1 MTTKTYYW
9 DFFGPNAAGTATHF
23 ARHLT
28 EFLQKNA
35 IADCTV
41 DTESAADGH
50 VAARCVAPEAAW
62 SVIEKSLRPRRSV
75 P

>member
-1 MTTKTYYW
+1 MPSKTYYW

-28 EFLQKNA
+28 EFLEKNG
-35 IADCTV
+35 IAGCTV
-41 DTESAADGH
+41 DTTSEEEGH
-50 VAARCVAPEAAW
+50 LAARCLAPETAW
-62 SVIEKSLRPRRSV
+62 AVIEKSLRPRRAD